1 MVLVQT
7 HPACADDGGPLD
19 MLRLRRSETDAELPR
34 SLAMSSLAMLTFVV
48 VAMLV
53 QIALR
58 GGMTSMRVIEVPIF
72 DSPAPHQ
79 VGKVVV
85 KSGGFVLPA
94 PVTTQPSIVIPVDEL
109 KIPDPGVVIAPTNP
123 QPFAGI
129 QPGDPGGIVP
139 SGSGPGGAGGEGV
152 AEPRPDEFT
161 FVEVMPRLVTKVTPV
176 YPELARDAGMEGAI
190 KVRMLVGLDGR
201 IRRAEIEEKQATLFD
216 EAALTAAR
224 QWIFTPATTDGH
236 PVLVWVRVP
245 IVFRLH

>member
-19 MLRLRRSETDAELPR
+19 MLRLRRAETDAELPR
-34 SLAMSSLAMLTFVV
+34 SLAMSSLTMLTLV
-48 VAMLV
+48 VAFLLV

-58 GGMTSMRVIEVPIF
+58 GGMPVLRVIDVPIIHP
-72 DSPAPHQ
+72 PAPHP

-85 KSGGFVLPA
+85 ESGGFVPPA
-94 PVTTQPSIVIPVDEL
+94 PATTQPSVVLPVDEL
-109 KIPDPGVVIAPTNP
+109 KIPDPGVVVAPTNP
-123 QPFAGI
+123 QPFAGV
-129 QPGDPGGIVP
+129 QPGEPGGIVP
-139 SGSGPGGAGGEGV
+139 SGNGPGGAGGEGV

-161 FVEVMPRLVTKVTPV
+161 FVEVLPRLVTKVIPV
-176 YPELARDAGMEGAI
+176 YPPLARDAGMEGAI
-190 KVRMLVGLDGR
+190 KVRMLVGVDGR
-201 IRRAEIEEKQATLFD
+201 IRRAEIEEKHASLFD

-236 PVLVWVRVP
+236 PVMVWVRVP